1 MENVTIKSKET
12 LSKWKHELHKI
23 KFERTR
29 KDGGIQSQEREVYD
43 HGNAVAALLYNKQKG
58 TVLLTRQFRLPA
70 WLNEGDGMLL
80 EACAGLVEK
89 GEEPE
94 ETMKREIREE
104 MGYEVSS
111 LQKILEVYSS
121 PGSLKELLILFIGEY
136 SKDQKVEEGGGLK
149 EEGEDIEVIE
159 LPIEHV
165 FEMASTGKIK
175 DAKTVL
181 LIQWMHQMGMMQ

>member
-70 WLNEGDGMLL
+70 YLNDGEGMLL
-80 EACAGLVEK
+80 EACAGLVEN

-94 ETMKREIREE
+94 ATMKREIKEE
-104 MGYEVSS
+104 MGYEVER
-111 LQKILEVYSS
+111 LQKIFEVYSS
-121 PGSLKELLILFIGEY
+121 PGSLKEL
-136 SKDQKVEEGGGLK
+136 
-149 EEGEDIEVIE
+149 
-159 LPIEHV
+159 
-165 FEMASTGKIK
+165 
-175 DAKTVL
+175 
-181 LIQWMHQMGMMQ
+181 